1 MVWGMDMNTKARLL
15 LVGVLVMVAL
25 SLLFSQFWGWTV
37 YALQKI
43 VALNIISLQAAVT
56 HAVVICASYLLL

>member
-1 MVWGMDMNTKARLL
+1 MVWGMNMNTKARLL

-43 VALNIISLQAAVT
+43 VALNIVSLPAAVT
-56 HAVVICASYLLL
+56 HAVAICASCLLL